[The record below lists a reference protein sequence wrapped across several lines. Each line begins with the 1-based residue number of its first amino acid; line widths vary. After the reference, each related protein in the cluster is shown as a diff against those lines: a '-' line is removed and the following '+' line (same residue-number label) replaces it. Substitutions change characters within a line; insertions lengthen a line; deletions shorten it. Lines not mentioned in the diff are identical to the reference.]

1 MIESTKFHRCSFC
14 LGCLDVKTI
23 PIGIGGFYNVY
34 PMLCAFCRDGLF
46 DYINNNFKACG
57 CGATLDE
64 NKNCT
69 ECNKGN
75 ISLVPLP
82 PFKL

>member
-1 MIESTKFHRCSFC
+1 MSENHKSLRCSFC
-14 LGCLDVKTI
+14 LGALDLKTI
-23 PIGIGGFYNVY
+23 PIGLGGFYNIY
-34 PMLCAFCRDGLF
+34 PTLCGFCRDKLF
-46 DYINNNFKACG
+46 NYINDSFKACG
-57 CGATLDE
+57 CGAMLNE

-82 PFKL
+82 LFKL